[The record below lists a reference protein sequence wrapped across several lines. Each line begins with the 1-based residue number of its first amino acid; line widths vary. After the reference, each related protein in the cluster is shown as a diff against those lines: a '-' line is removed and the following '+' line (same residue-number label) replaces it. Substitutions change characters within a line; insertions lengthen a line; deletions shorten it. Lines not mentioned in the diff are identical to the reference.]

1 MAITISGENNNDR
14 ILASDGVIDQ
24 ISGIN
29 IVGLITA
36 SHINVGSNIQLGNA
50 GIITA
55 TTFVG
60 NVTGNVNSTSP
71 LLLQTGGS
79 ERFRIT
85 GNNELGIAGANYGSA
100 GQVLTSGGS
109 GSAVSWSTISTDLV
123 NDSSPQLGADLD
135 TNGFGILVDDN
146 KVVNFGNQNDLMIY
160 HTGTHG
166 YIKNRTNNL
175 YIMSTNTEYGIEV
188 HGDGKVRLNY
198 DNSPKIETTN
208 TGAIVTGIITATS
221 RVSLGN
227 NTTNAVDLEF
237 GTNRGSAGD
246 TLANINWKWNNTY
259 VAQIRGMAGS
269 DTTNKDAAHLN
280 FYTAAAGS
288 LVERLRIRS
297 DGNVGINQSNP
308 TVKLQITDTSATIL
322 RTEATANDGDA
333 LIQAKGKDSSGNDR
347 MIQMRTDAGA
357 DQYRIISSDT
367 SYNLA
372 LCTGNAPRVL
382 IAGNSAATS
391 IGGANTF
398 NAMLT
403 TQGDISGGLLM
414 LKATENTNR
423 FFVTGNNTSGCEL
436 NLYDE
441 SGGQRG
447 ILGVSGT
454 EFFIKAPNT
463 NAPMSFYTHNGTSL
477 AERMVLKSD
486 GKVGMQV
493 ATPKSNLHVYG
504 PGDIRIGSQY
514 GGHASI
520 AQQVSY
526 SSGYTG
532 VHWMFETNGQMS
544 WSFDGVLIVHGT
556 GGSSYG
562 TEVTHIKL
570 VYSRESGALDSG
582 DTWRNGSS
590 DYNIETLGH
599 GQVGLAPSSG
609 SFSYAEQ
616 TNPDGSSSTRSLFKL
631 SWSASGQG
639 VGVWSKLIGN
649 FYWASGTSG
658 NVEIQDKDGNIVFNS
673 I

>member
-1 MAITISGENNNDR
+1 MAAFDFPNSPSNGDTYTANGVTFTWNGTIWQRTSASTGAQGGTGPTGAQGSQGTAAGLTIGTSAPGSPSAGDMWWDSDSGLFLTYYNDGNSSQWVE
-14 ILASDGVIDQ
+14 LNQGPMGAQGATGPTGAQ
-24 ISGIN
+24 GAT
-29 IVGLITA
+29 GPTGA
-36 SHINVGSNIQLGNA
+36 QGAAGAQGATGAAGSNASISSNA
-50 GIITA
+50 DNRLI
-55 TTFVG
+55 
-60 NVTGNVNSTSP
+60 
-71 LLLQTGGS
+71 TGGS
-79 ERFRIT
+79 GTNLVGEANLTFDGT
-85 GNNELGIAGANYGSA
+85 GNLI
-100 GQVLTSGGS
+100 QS
-109 GSAVSWSTISTDLV
+109 GSA
-123 NDSSPQLGADLD
+123 
-135 TNGFGILVDDN
+135 
-146 KVVNFGNQNDLMIY
+146 
-160 HTGTHG
+160 
-166 YIKNRTNNL
+166 
-175 YIMSTNTEYGIEV
+175 
-188 HGDGKVRLNY
+188 
-198 DNSPKIETTN
+198 
-208 TGAIVTGIITATS
+208 
-221 RVSLGN
+221 
-227 NTTNAVDLEF
+227 
-237 GTNRGSAGD
+237 
-246 TLANINWKWNNTY
+246 
-259 VAQIRGMAGS
+259 
-269 DTTNKDAAHLN
+269 AA
-280 FYTAAAGS
+280 S
-288 LVERLRIRS
+288 
-297 DGNVGINQSNP
+297 
-308 TVKLQITDTSATIL
+308 IL
-322 RTEATANDGDA
+322 RVETTANDGDG
-333 LIQAKGKDSSGNDR
+333 LIQADGRDSSGNLR
-347 MIQMRTDAGA
+347 RIMMRTDAGA

-391 IGGANTF
+391 IGGSNVF

-403 TQGDISGGLLM
+403 VQGDISGELLR
-414 LKATENTNR
+414 LKATEGTSRLMISGTNTN
-423 FFVTGNNTSGCEL
+423 GIEM

-441 SGGQRG
+441 AGGQKG

-520 AQQVSY
+520 AQQVEY

-544 WSFDGVLIVHGT
+544 WCFDGVMIVHGS

-631 SWSASGQG
+631 SWSASGQS
-639 VGVWSKLIGN
+639 VGVWSKLVGN
-649 FYWASGTSG
+649 FYWGSGTSG

>member
-1 MAITISGENNNDR
+1 
-14 ILASDGVIDQ
+14 
-24 ISGIN
+24 
-29 IVGLITA
+29 
-36 SHINVGSNIQLGNA
+36 
-50 GIITA
+50 
-55 TTFVG
+55 
-60 NVTGNVNSTSP
+60 
-71 LLLQTGGS
+71 
-79 ERFRIT
+79 
-85 GNNELGIAGANYGSA
+85 
-100 GQVLTSGGS
+100 
-109 GSAVSWSTISTDLV
+109 
-123 NDSSPQLGADLD
+123 
-135 TNGFGILVDDN
+135 
-146 KVVNFGNQNDLMIY
+146 
-160 HTGTHG
+160 
-166 YIKNRTNNL
+166 
-175 YIMSTNTEYGIEV
+175 
-188 HGDGKVRLNY
+188 
-198 DNSPKIETTN
+198 
-208 TGAIVTGIITATS
+208 
-221 RVSLGN
+221 
-227 NTTNAVDLEF
+227 
-237 GTNRGSAGD
+237 
-246 TLANINWKWNNTY
+246 
-259 VAQIRGMAGS
+259 
-269 DTTNKDAAHLN
+269 
-280 FYTAAAGS
+280 
-288 LVERLRIRS
+288 
-297 DGNVGINQSNP
+297 
-308 TVKLQITDTSATIL
+308 
-322 RTEATANDGDA
+322 
-333 LIQAKGKDSSGNDR
+333 
-347 MIQMRTDAGA
+347 MRTDAGA

-372 LCTGNAPRVL
+372 LCTGNAPRLL

-423 FFVTGNNTSGCEL
+423 FFVTGNNTSGCEV

-544 WSFDGVLIVHGT
+544 WSFDGVMIVHGT

-570 VYSRESGALDSG
+570 IYSRESGALNSG
-582 DTWRNGSS
+582 DTWSNGSS

-599 GQVGLAPSSG
+599 AQVGLNPSAG
-609 SFSYAEQ
+609 SFSTTEQ
-616 TNPDGSSSTRSLFKL
+616 TDPDGSGSTRSLFKF

-649 FYWASGTSG
+649 FYWASATSG